1 MLVDVGDTV
10 KAGQLLAEMDPVDMD
25 ARVLALD
32 ATLARGSST
41 IAAAQAQSADALARA
56 ELAAN
61 NARRYQDLARQAF
74 VSASVVQAKDEEHTS
89 AQAIAL
95 AARASLSAAQ

>member
-1 MLVDVGDTV
+1 VGDTV

-32 ATLARGSST
+32 AALARGSST

-61 NARRYQDLARQAF
+61 NARCFQDLAR
-74 VSASVVQAKDEEHTS
+74 
-89 AQAIAL
+89 
-95 AARASLSAAQ
+95 